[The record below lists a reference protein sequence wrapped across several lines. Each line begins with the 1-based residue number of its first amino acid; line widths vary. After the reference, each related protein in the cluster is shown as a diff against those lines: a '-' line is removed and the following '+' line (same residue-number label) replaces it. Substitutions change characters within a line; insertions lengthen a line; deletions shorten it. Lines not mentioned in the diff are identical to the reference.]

1 MPAARRTCQASR
13 LCLQAAAEESVE
25 VDVEEDA
32 MTRMEKSIEST
43 KRSFGTVRTGRANPA
58 LLDRIEV
65 DYYGAM
71 TPVRQM
77 ANVSAPEASLLVI
90 QPYDKSMIP
99 AIERSIMTS
108 DLALTPN
115 SDGNVIRLNIPQL
128 TADRRKELA
137 KLVSKLGEEGKVAI
151 RNVRRDAMKAVDA
164 LEKKGDLGEDEAK
177 ALSDTVQELTD
188 DYVKQVDALVKSK
201 QDELSTV

>member
-1 MPAARRTCQASR
+1 MT
-13 LCLQAAAEESVE
+13 LHLQ
-25 VDVEEDA
+25 
-32 MTRMEKSIEST
+32 
-43 KRSFGTVRTGRANPA
+43 
-58 LLDRIEV
+58 V

-99 AIERSIMTS
+99 AIERSIMQS

-128 TADRRKELA
+128 TAVRGHSYPPASVLSLA
-137 KLVSKLGEEGKVAI
+137 CSSAVIQGVACSALV
-151 RNVRRDAMKAVDA
+151 R
-164 LEKKGDLGEDEAK
+164 
-177 ALSDTVQELTD
+177 ALSEEHV
-188 DYVKQVDALVKSK
+188 ASRA
-201 QDELSTV
+201 